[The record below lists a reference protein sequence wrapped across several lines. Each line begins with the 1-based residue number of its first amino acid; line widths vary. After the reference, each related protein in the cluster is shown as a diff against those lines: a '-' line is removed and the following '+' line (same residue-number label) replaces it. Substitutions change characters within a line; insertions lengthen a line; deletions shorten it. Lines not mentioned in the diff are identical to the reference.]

1 MLFLGY
7 TLGKRIRYYRKHAG
21 MTQKELAEAVGLSE
35 PAIRNYE
42 LDNRT
47 PDRDTL
53 TWIAD
58 ALKVSYYA
66 LDMFDMSEINRI
78 VHFLFEMEEMYQL
91 KPAMIDG
98 ELVLRFDTKR
108 LRELYGDD
116 PLGPLDEGEYDSEN
130 DEEISLLTEEEE
142 QELMELLQK
151 IPDPGAAIHL
161 ENSMGAWYDAYEDL
175 QDGRIDQDTY
185 DDWKAKFP
193 AFAGFD
199 ESDTATLFDKNQM
212 MIPVELPEGF
222 WEEFEEFSAND
233 EKGE

>member
-7 TLGKRIRYYRKHAG
+7 SLGKRIRYFRKHAG
-21 MTQKELAEAVGLSE
+21 MTQKELAEAVGISE

-91 KPAMIDG
+91 KPDMIDG
-98 ELVLRFDTKR
+98 ELVLRFDTSR

-116 PLGPLDEGEYDSEN
+116 PLGPQDED
-130 DEEISLLTEEEE
+130 ISQLTEEEE
-142 QELMELLQK
+142 RELMELLQK
-151 IPDPGAAIHL
+151 VPDPGAAIHL
-161 ENSMGAWYDAYEDL
+161 ENSMEAWYDAYEDL
-175 QDGRIDQDTY
+175 QGGRIDQDTY

-199 ESDTATLFDKNQM
+199 ENDTATLFDKNQM

-222 WEEFEEFSAND
+222 WEEFEEFKANY
-233 EKGE
+233 EKGDEDNEQ